1 MPLRIYHRGR
11 CILAAVVVWLPG
23 HALRADD
30 AQAPLAREVQSL
42 QAVCGKCHNL
52 ELVTSAQK
60 SFDDWED
67 TMQMMIDRGARGT
80 DQQYDDI
87 LDYLHR
93 MQTTINVNDADAHE
107 LQVVLN
113 VNAEVAA
120 AIIARRGT
128 SPFKGL
134 DDLMSV
140 PGVESESL
148 NTRSRLIF
156 F

>member
-1 MPLRIYHRGR
+1 
-11 CILAAVVVWLPG
+11 VWLPTRA
-23 HALRADD
+23 ALADD
-30 AQAPLAREVQSL
+30 AQALLARERQSL

-60 SFDDWED
+60 SFDDWND

-80 DQQYDDI
+80 DQQFDDI

-93 MQTTINVNDADAHE
+93 TQSTINVNYADAHE
-107 LQVVLN
+107 LQIVLN
-113 VNAEVAA
+113 VSAMVAQ
-120 AIIARRGT
+120 AIIARREA

-134 DDLMSV
+134 DDLKSV
-140 PGVESESL
+140 AGLDTESL
-148 NTRSRLIF
+148 NTRTRLIF